1 MYLRRKK
8 VRIFA
13 HGLIVEKKRG
23 TQLINVPT
31 YDVKKKDEIIVINS
45 DVLKNFR
52 VMLHKKKLRWKKI
65 LHLNKPKSF
74 HHIIQLLMH
83 DNSYTEF

>member
-13 HGLIVEKKRG
+13 HGLIIEKKRG

-52 VMLHKKKLRWKKI
+52 VMLHKKKLRWKKN
-65 LHLNKPKSF
+65 LAFK
-74 HHIIQLLMH
+74 
-83 DNSYTEF
+83 

>member
-1 MYLRRKK
+1 M
-8 VRIFA
+8 RIFA

-31 YDVKKKDEIIVINS
+31 YDVKKKDEISVINS

-52 VMLHKKKLRWKKI
+52 VMLNKKNSDGI
-65 LHLNKPKSF
+65 H
-74 HHIIQLLMH
+74 QLELL
-83 DNSYTEF
+83 E

>member
-13 HGLIVEKKRG
+13 HGLIIEKKRG

-31 YDVKKKDEIIVINS
+31 YDVKKKDAINS

-52 VMLHKKKLRWKKI
+52 VLLHKK
-65 LHLNKPKSF
+65 N
-74 HHIIQLLMH
+74 
-83 DNSYTEF
+83 

>member
-13 HGLIVEKKRG
+13 HGLIIEKKRG

-52 VMLHKKKLRWKKI
+52 VMLH
-65 LHLNKPKSF
+65 
-74 HHIIQLLMH
+74 
-83 DNSYTEF
+83 